1 MIERRKH
8 SRANIH
14 CRVFFEYSDA
24 HDKEVSQDI
33 GMALDISEKGMLLES
48 NAPIHASTIKV
59 MVPTKEKDTVEV
71 MGNVI
76 YSIPMSDERYHTG
89 IVFHEPGD
97 NTARLVKLLRG
108 KP

>member
-8 SRANIH
+8 PRVNIH
-14 CRVFFEYSDA
+14 CRVFFECRDA

-33 GMALDISEKGMLLES
+33 GMALDVSEKGMLLES

-59 MVPTKEKDTVEV
+59 IVPVKEKDAVEV

-76 YSIPMSDERYHTG
+76 YSIPMSDEQYRTG
-89 IVFHEPGD
+89 IVFHESG
-97 NTARLVKLLRG
+97 NNAAKLVKILSD